1 MLDLKVQDVIIYV
14 LVFNNGLC
22 ICWSNV
28 QFGFGDEQ
36 FGSLQSTITFPI
48 TYQSWSIVPC
58 SGFQVNGIIQFD
70 VSPTLTGFTCGYAA
84 RPGFVTGY
92 ISIGV

>member
-1 MLDLKVQDVIIYV
+1 MLDLQVQDVIIYV
-14 LVFNNGLC
+14 LDFNNGLC

-28 QFGFGDEQ
+28 QFGFENKQSD
-36 FGSLQSTITFPI
+36 LQSTITFPI
-48 TYQSWSIVPC
+48 AYQSWSIVPC
-58 SGFQVNGIIQFD
+58 CAFEVNGIIQFD
-70 VSPTLTGFTCGYAA
+70 VRPTLTGFTCTYIA

>member
-1 MLDLKVQDVIIYV
+1 MLDLQVQDVIIYV
-14 LVFNNGLC
+14 LDFNNGLC

-28 QFGFGDEQ
+28 QFGFEDIQHG
-36 FGSLQSTITFPI
+36 LQSTITFPI
-48 TYQSWSIVPC
+48 AYQSWSIVPC
-58 SGFQVNGIIQFD
+58 SAFQVSGVIQFD

-84 RPGFVTGY
+84 RRGYVTGY

>member
-14 LVFNNGLC
+14 LDFNNGLC

-28 QFGFGDEQ
+28 QFGFGVGQ
-36 FGSLQSTITFPI
+36 HGLQSTITFPI
-48 TYQSWSIVPC
+48 AYQSWSIVPC
-58 SGFQVNGIIQFD
+58 SAFEVNAIIQFD
-70 VSPTLTGFTCGYAA
+70 VAPTLTGFTCAYIE
-84 RPGFVTGY
+84 RQGFVTGY

>member
-14 LVFNNGLC
+14 LDFNNGLC

-28 QFGFGDEQ
+28 QFGFGKEQ
-36 FGSLQSTITFPI
+36 DGLQSTITFPI
-48 TYQSWSIVPC
+48 AYQSWSIVPC
-58 SGFQVNGIIQFD
+58 SSFEVNGIIQFD
-70 VSPTLTGFTCGYAA
+70 VKPTLTGFTCAYIA
-84 RPGFVTGY
+84 REGFVTGY